1 MPGAA
6 ETDRI
11 DRSLRMSR
19 TKPDAKSRPNAHSFR
34 YSEKGAAV
42 LECALALARASQ
54 VWRTPELAST
64 VTTKSIS
71 PALPEAAPLRQRAA
85 SYPGFW
91 PENSTPRRAR
101 RPAPPMNHI
110 VSEY

>member
-6 ETDRI
+6 QTDRI
-11 DRSLRMSR
+11 DRILRMSR

-85 SYPGFW
+85 SL
-91 PENSTPRRAR
+91 PRILAGKLNAAARPPARAPNESYR
-101 RPAPPMNHI
+101 I
-110 VSEY
+110 